1 MLPHLDC
8 EFKIGET
15 VRQRGLTDFMIVK
28 SLAPKRSNKGYT
40 FWEVYCEDVDTDEV
54 KMYHE
59 WQLVSNENES

>member
-1 MLPHLDC
+1 MLLHLECD
-8 EFKIGET
+8 FKIGEM
-15 VRQRGLTDFMIVK
+15 VRVRGLTDFMIVK

-59 WQLVSNENES
+59 WQIVSNEDDS